1 MPEKRSSA
9 AVELPEIGP
18 APVLALLVG
27 LFHTGLYLLL
37 RGSAGLRLPFVALA
51 SVLGAFAGQQL
62 GARLGDPLMVGD
74 FGLVWSSLVAWIG
87 IVLIV
92 AASLLSPSRD
102 RAR

>member
-1 MPEKRSSA
+1 M
-9 AVELPEIGP
+9 PEIGP

-27 LFHTGLYLLL
+27 LFHTGVYLVL
-37 RGSAGLRLPFVALA
+37 RGSAGFRLPFVAVA
-51 SVLGAFAGQQL
+51 AVLGAFAGQQL
-62 GARLGDPLMVGD
+62 GARLGDPLMIGD
-74 FGLVWSSLVAWIG
+74 FGIVWSSVVAWLG